1 MSLNKNKISIYF
13 SIIFFSWS
21 FAQEKGFPTD
31 SIRNSSLDE
40 VIVTGQINPTSIKK
54 SVHNVIV
61 INRKQ
66 IEQVAANNLADV
78 LNFNLNLNIIPNAQT
93 GRSTISFF
101 GLDSE
106 YFNILIDNI
115 PMVSDNGV
123 GNNIDLTQINLDN
136 IERIEIVEGAMGVE
150 YGANAVSGVINIIT
164 KTSIDHDWRIQAY
177 IQEETVSD
185 EYTWFD
191 QGRHIQSINV
201 AHNINEKWMA
211 KIGVN
216 RNDFAGFL
224 NQKQGENYYQN
235 DGLRGY
241 EWLPKE
247 QLTSNALL
255 NYKGNNFRLVYKFEY
270 FNERINFYDASVR
283 ANIETENQTSNPSA
297 TDKIYTTNRFV
308 NNLNIYGQLNS
319 GANYN
324 VALSYQ
330 QQQRDLNEFNYYI
343 LSRERSNESDETYQ
357 SSKVLFSKGTL
368 NNIFKRDAS
377 NFQLGY
383 EARYMEGFDTQAS
396 GSITQQD
403 KTNTQTNVAVF
414 GTSEFK
420 LSQKMSLRPGIRYEY
435 NTLFHSKFL
444 GSLSARYLMA
454 NGFELRGNLGTS
466 YRVPNFE
473 ELYYYFVDSNH
484 DVQGNEDLKPENGY
498 SAFLNLKK
506 RSWINNLSLINNLK
520 ISYLDV
526 SDKIDLAVV
535 NATPLQYQYIN
546 IDTYKLIGFT
556 LENTLKME
564 DLSFNLG
571 ATVQG
576 ISRIN
581 NSEANSNDKFL
592 YNLQL
597 NTSASYFVKPIE
609 TAFTLLLKYN
619 GDQEQYYATG
629 TDSVGNSTFSL
640 AKTEAYSWVDA
651 SVKKS
656 FLDRKIEATLGAR
669 NLFDVTN
676 VNVSSSTTGGTH
688 STSNNSLL
696 LGYGRSFYLKLLYN
710 LNF

>member
-1 MSLNKNKISIYF
+1 MILNKKYLYIYF
-13 SIIFFSWS
+13 SFFFFSMS
-21 FAQEKGFPTD
+21 FSQETTKKD
-31 SIRNSSLDE
+31 SIKLGSLDE
-40 VIVTGQINPTSIKK
+40 VVVTGQYNPTSIKK

-66 IEQVAANNLADV
+66 IEQVAANNLADL

-101 GLDSE
+101 GLDSQ

-115 PMVSDNGV
+115 PMVSDNGF
-123 GNNIDLTQINLDN
+123 GNNIDLTQINLDD

-150 YGANAVSGVINIIT
+150 YGANAVSGVINVIT
-164 KTSIDHDWRIQAY
+164 KKSIGNDWRIQAY
-177 IQEETVSD
+177 LQEETVSD
-185 EYTWFD
+185 EYAWFD
-191 QGRHIQSINV
+191 EGRHIQSLSI

-211 KIGVN
+211 KIGAN

-224 NQKQGENYYQN
+224 NTKQGRDYYEN
-235 DGLRGY
+235 DGYRGY
-241 EWLPKE
+241 EWLPKQ
-247 QLTSNALL
+247 QLTTNALL
-255 NYKGNNFRLVYKFEY
+255 NYKGDNFRIIYKFEY
-270 FNERINFYDASVR
+270 FNEQINYFDSAVR
-283 ANIETENQTSNPSA
+283 ANINTENQTSNPSA
-297 TDKIYTTNRFV
+297 TDKIFTTNRFV
-308 NNLNIYGQLNS
+308 NNINIDGNLNS

-330 QQQRDLNEFNYYI
+330 QQERDLNEFNYYI

-357 SSKVLFSKGTL
+357 SSKVLFSKGTIGNL
-368 NNIFKRDAS
+368 IKSDFY

-396 GSITQQD
+396 GSVTQQD
-403 KTNTQTNVAVF
+403 KTNRQTNLAVF
-414 GTSEFK
+414 ASTELN
-420 LSQKMSLRPGIRYEY
+420 LSKNFSLRPGVRYEH
-435 NTLFHSKFL
+435 NTLFDSKLL
-444 GSLSARYLMA
+444 GSLSARYLMK
-454 NGFELRGNLGTS
+454 NGFELRGNIGTS

-484 DVQGNEDLKPENGY
+484 DVQGNENLNPENGY
-498 SAFLNLKK
+498 SAFINLKK
-506 RSWINNLSLINNLK
+506 RSWFNDFSLVNNLK
-520 ISYLDV
+520 FSYLDV

-546 IDTYKLIGFT
+546 IDTYKLMGFSI
-556 LENTLKME
+556 ENTLRAN
-564 DLSFNLG
+564 DFSFNLG
-571 ATVQG
+571 ATLQG

-581 NSEANSNDKFL
+581 SNEDNSNDEFL
-592 YNLQL
+592 YNIQV
-597 NTSASYFVKPIE
+597 NTSASYYLEPWE

-619 GDQEQYYATG
+619 GEQEQYYASG
-629 TDSVGNSTFSL
+629 SDSEGNSTFSL
-640 AKTEAYSWVDA
+640 AKTDAYSWVDA

-656 FLDRKIEATLGAR
+656 FLDRKIDVTLGAR

-676 VNVSSSTTGGTH
+676 VNISNTTSGGTH
-688 STSNNSLL
+688 STSNSSLL

>member
-78 LNFNLNLNIIPNAQT
+78 LNFNLNLNIIPNVQT

-191 QGRHIQSINV
+191 QGRHIQSINI

-283 ANIETENQTSNPSA
+283 ANIDTENQTSNPSA

-308 NNLNIYGQLNS
+308 NNLNIDGQLNS

-414 GTSEFK
+414 GTSELK

-435 NTLFHSKFL
+435 NTLFYSKFL

-619 GDQEQYYATG
+619 GAQEQYYATG
-629 TDSVGNSTFSL
+629 TDSEGNSTFSL